1 MFDDFPSDLRQE
13 IAQSAARLMFEEGI
27 SDYARAKRK
36 AVKLL
41 GIQQDAPLPT
51 NAEIDT
57 ALREYHALY
66 ADEADAA
73 HLHDLR
79 QAALLTMQLL
89 QKFNPHLTGPVLD
102 GTAGPYADTDIHVF
116 AESAKELEIYLL
128 NQNIPYHGDEQ
139 QYRMSDRPGKQKH
152 DLVRKRV
159 PVVLVETR
167 FGTQRISI
175 FEADD
180 IRSAPRKNGEKSGIN
195 RMNLSQF
202 SEMVRSQTSL
212 NTTSNTPLKNQ

>member
-1 MFDDFPSDLRQE
+1 MFDNFPSDLRQE

-36 AVKLL
+36 ALKLL

-51 NAEIDT
+51 NAEVDM
-57 ALREYHALY
+57 ALREYHSLY

-73 HLHDLR
+73 HLQDLR

-116 AESAKELEIYLL
+116 AESAKELEIFLL
-128 NQNIPYHGDEQ
+128 NQNIPYHGDEK

-152 DLVRKRV
+152 ELARKRV
-159 PVVLVETR
+159 PVVVVETR

-180 IRSAPRKNGEKSGIN
+180 IRSAPRKNGEKSGIP
-195 RMNLSQF
+195 RMNLSQL
-202 SEMVRSQTSL
+202 SEMMRSQPSV
-212 NTTSNTPLKNQ
+212 NPP

>member
-27 SDYARAKRK
+27 SDYGRAKRK

-180 IRSAPRKNGEKSGIN
+180 IRTAPRKNGEKSGIN

-202 SEMVRSQTSL
+202 SEMVRSQQSL
-212 NTTSNTPLKNQ
+212 NTPLPNQ

>member
-36 AVKLL
+36 AIKAM
-41 GIQQDAPLPT
+41 GITQDAPLPT
-51 NAEIDT
+51 NGEIDA

-73 HLHDLR
+73 HLLELR
-79 QAALLTMQLL
+79 QAALHTMRLL
-89 QKFNPHLTGPVLD
+89 QKFQPFLTGAVME
-102 GTAGPYADTDIHVF
+102 GTAGPHADTEIHVF
-116 AESAKELEIYLL
+116 AESAKEMEIYLL
-128 NQNIPYHGDEQ
+128 NQNIPYRLDEQ
-139 QYRMSDRPGKQKH
+139 QYRMSDRPSKQKH
-152 DLVRKRV
+152 ELLRKRV

-167 FGTQRISI
+167 YGTQRISI

-180 IRSAPRKNGEKSGIN
+180 LRTAPRKHGEKAGIH
-195 RMNLSQF
+195 RMTLAQV
-202 SEMVRSQTSL
+202 ETLL
-212 NTTSNTPLKNQ
+212 NPGRPE

>member
-1 MFDDFPSDLRQE
+1 M
-13 IAQSAARLMFEEGI
+13 
-27 SDYARAKRK
+27 
-36 AVKLL
+36 
-41 GIQQDAPLPT
+41 
-51 NAEIDT
+51 
-57 ALREYHALY
+57 
-66 ADEADAA
+66 
-73 HLHDLR
+73 
-79 QAALLTMQLL
+79 
-89 QKFNPHLTGPVLD
+89 
-102 GTAGPYADTDIHVF
+102 F

-180 IRSAPRKNGEKSGIN
+180 IRTAPRKNGEKSGIN

-202 SEMVRSQTSL
+202 SEMVRSQQPL
-212 NTTSNTPLKNQ
+212 NTPLPNQ

>member
-36 AVKLL
+36 AIKAM
-41 GIQQDAPLPT
+41 GITQDAPLPT
-51 NAEIDT
+51 NGEIDA

-73 HLHDLR
+73 HLLELR
-79 QAALLTMQLL
+79 QAALHTMRLL
-89 QKFNPHLTGPVLD
+89 QKFQPYLTGAVME
-102 GTAGPYADTDIHVF
+102 GTAGPHADTEIHVF

-128 NQNIPYHGDEQ
+128 NQNIPYRLDEQ
-139 QYRMSDRPGKQKH
+139 HYRMSDRPSKQKH
-152 DLVRKRV
+152 ELLRKRV

-167 FGTQRISI
+167 YGTQRISI

-180 IRSAPRKNGEKSGIN
+180 LRTAPRKHGEKAGIH
-195 RMNLSQF
+195 RMTLAQVENL
-202 SEMVRSQTSL
+202 
-212 NTTSNTPLKNQ
+212 LKPGITE

>member
-27 SDYARAKRK
+27 SDYGRAKRK

-202 SEMVRSQTSL
+202 SEMVRSQQSL
-212 NTTSNTPLKNQ
+212 NTPLPNQ

>member
-51 NAEIDT
+51 NAEIDS

-73 HLHDLR
+73 HLLDLR

-139 QYRMSDRPGKQKH
+139 HYRMSDRPGKQKH
-152 DLVRKRV
+152 ELVRKRV
-159 PVVLVETR
+159 PVLLVETR

-180 IRSAPRKNGEKSGIN
+180 IRSAPRKNGEKSGIH
-195 RMNLSQF
+195 RMNLAQL
-202 SEMVRSQTSL
+202 SEMVRAQPPAEPT
-212 NTTSNTPLKNQ
+212 

>member
-51 NAEIDT
+51 NAEIDS

-73 HLHDLR
+73 HLLDLR

-139 QYRMSDRPGKQKH
+139 HYRMSDRPGKQKH
-152 DLVRKRV
+152 ELVRKRV

-180 IRSAPRKNGEKSGIN
+180 IRSAPRKNGEKSGIQ

-202 SEMVRSQTSL
+202 SEMVRARPPAEPT
-212 NTTSNTPLKNQ
+212 

>member
-51 NAEIDT
+51 NAEIDS

-73 HLHDLR
+73 HLKDLR
-79 QAALLTMQLL
+79 QAAFHTMQLL
-89 QKFNPHLTGPVLD
+89 QKFNPYLTGSVMD
-102 GTAGPYADTDIHVF
+102 GTAGPYAETDIHVF
-116 AESAKELEIYLL
+116 AESAKELEIFLL
-128 NQNIPYHGDEQ
+128 NQNIPYHIDEQ
-139 QYRMSDRPGKQKH
+139 QFRMSDRPSKQKH

-159 PVVLVETR
+159 PVVLIETR

-175 FEADD
+175 FETDD
-180 IRSAPRKNGEKSGIN
+180 IRSAPRKNGEKSGIH
-195 RMNLSQF
+195 RMNLAQF
-202 SEMVRSQTSL
+202 SEMMYPPSPAQE
-212 NTTSNTPLKNQ
+212 

>member
-1 MFDDFPSDLRQE
+1 MYDDFPSDLRQE

-36 AVKLL
+36 AVKLM
-41 GIQQDAPLPT
+41 GIHQDAPLPT
-51 NAEIDT
+51 NAEIDS

-73 HLHDLR
+73 HLQDLR
-79 QAALLTMQLL
+79 QAALHTMQLL
-89 QKFNPHLTGPVLD
+89 KKFNPHLTGSVMD

-116 AESAKELEIYLL
+116 AESTKELEIYLL
-128 NQNIPYHGDEQ
+128 NQNIPYHAEEQ

-159 PVVLVETR
+159 PVLLVETR
-167 FGTQRISI
+167 VGTQRISI
-175 FEADD
+175 FEVDD
-180 IRSAPRKNGEKSGIN
+180 IRSAPRKNGEKSGIH
-195 RMNLSQF
+195 RMSLPQLN
-202 SEMVRSQTSL
+202 EMLYPPRPTAQE
-212 NTTSNTPLKNQ
+212 